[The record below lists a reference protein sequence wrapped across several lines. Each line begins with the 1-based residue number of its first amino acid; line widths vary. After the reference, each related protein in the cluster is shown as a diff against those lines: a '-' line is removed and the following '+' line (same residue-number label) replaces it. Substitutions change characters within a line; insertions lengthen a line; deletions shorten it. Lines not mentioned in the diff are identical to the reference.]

1 MTKNWSI
8 QVDAAKPGASP
19 PRNPA
24 EAPEGLLGGLPDGGY
39 RVSLE
44 QVRRRLR
51 EARRAQKQD

>member
-24 EAPEGLLGGLPDGGY
+24 EAPESLLGGLPDGGY

-51 EARRAQKQD
+51 EARRAQD